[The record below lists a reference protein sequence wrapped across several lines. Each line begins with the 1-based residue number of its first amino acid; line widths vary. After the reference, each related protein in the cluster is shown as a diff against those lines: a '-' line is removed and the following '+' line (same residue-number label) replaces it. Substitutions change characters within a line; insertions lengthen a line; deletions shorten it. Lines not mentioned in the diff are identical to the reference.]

1 MTTDSGHT
9 SAIGAKHVI
18 GASVFNTTGDK
29 IGRVEDIMLDK
40 KSNNVMYGVV
50 GFGGFLGIGEKYHPI
65 PWASLD
71 YNEEKDG
78 YVVPFTKEQLTKGP
92 AHSLK
97 ELTEKDGYGPRNA
110 AYDYYKVD
118 RYWAS

>member
-1 MTTDSGHT
+1 MTTASGHT

-18 GASVFNTTGDK
+18 GTAVFNTKGDK
-29 IGRVEDIMLDK
+29 IGQVEDIMLDK
-40 KSNNVMYGVV
+40 KSNNIMYGVV

-65 PWASLD
+65 PWTSLD
-71 YNEEKDG
+71 FSEDKDG
-78 YVVPFTKEQLTKGP
+78 YIVPFTKEQLTQGP

-97 ELTEKDGYGPRNA
+97 ELTEQDGYGPRNA